1 MRMLRNAAQPIMK
14 SVNHYHD
21 PDNWT
26 ISLVARIDAAY
37 CAMQSSLNY
46 WVGRFQPD
54 SYSRSMLCKRC
65 RGLLV
70 NAVTK
75 EFGMDHAPLILK
87 FEYHVAEMRF
97 YSFLK
102 RDELKEKM
110 LVSPE
115 FKSTDSD
122 RLSAES
128 LIVGEYALQF
138 IQKKQLQ
145 AKERDSMLTETQKS
159 IITLIRENPPIKLVS
174 IASKIGKDKGHV
186 SRIINDNLI
195 RTHKYD
201 IRRGGHLSGDPGYW
215 FPSNLD

>member
-1 MRMLRNAAQPIMK
+1 MRMLRNTAQPIMK
-14 SVNHYHD
+14 TINHYRD
-21 PDNWT
+21 PDNWP
-26 ISLVARIDAAY
+26 INLVDRIENAY
-37 CAMQSSLNY
+37 GAMQSSLNY

-65 RGLLV
+65 RDLIV
-70 NAVTK
+70 NAVAK
-75 EFGMDHAPLILK
+75 EFGPDNAPIILQFEDH
-87 FEYHVAEMRF
+87 VGEMRA

-110 LVSPE
+110 LVSPK
-115 FKSTDSD
+115 FKATDRD

-128 LIVGEYALQF
+128 LIVSEYALQF